1 MRNFTLLIAI
11 AIRDCEISSGR
22 CVGFQLIRLSRTNF
36 YKNFGSFFYF
46 TVDRFHALFLS
57 LCTSVLLERRD
68 RGKVAFHTAAEKRGE
83 TEKKWES
90 ARVCVYACEGERERK
105 RERERERERKKERKR
120 ERDCLTQIFQSII
133 YIFFFFLPKS
143 NFIRFTKCVLCTYMY
158 IATHT
163 HTHTHTNRVQ
173 LLISICFV
181 THQNRL
187 IWFPC
192 FKNIRRY
199 KPQCEYSVAS
209 G

>member
-83 TEKKWES
+83 TE
-90 ARVCVYACEGERERK
+90 RK
-105 RERERERERKKERKR
+105 
-120 ERDCLTQIFQSII
+120 
-133 YIFFFFLPKS
+133 
-143 NFIRFTKCVLCTYMY
+143 
-158 IATHT
+158 
-163 HTHTHTNRVQ
+163 
-173 LLISICFV
+173 
-181 THQNRL
+181 
-187 IWFPC
+187 
-192 FKNIRRY
+192 
-199 KPQCEYSVAS
+199 
-209 G
+209 

>member
-83 TEKKWES
+83 TERKWES
-90 ARVCVYACEGERERK
+90 ARVCVYACEGEREK
-105 RERERERERKKERKR
+105 EREREREKERKR

-133 YIFFFFLPKS
+133 FFFFFFFFNQNPILS
-143 NFIRFTKCVLCTYMY
+143 VLLSVYYVHICT
-158 IATHT
+158 
-163 HTHTHTNRVQ
+163 
-173 LLISICFV
+173 
-181 THQNRL
+181 
-187 IWFPC
+187 
-192 FKNIRRY
+192 
-199 KPQCEYSVAS
+199 
-209 G
+209 

>member
-68 RGKVAFHTAAEKRGE
+68 RGKVAFHTAAEKRGGDR
-83 TEKKWES
+83 EKVREC
-90 ARVCVYACEGERERK
+90 ARVCVCVRGREREK
-105 RERERERERKKERKR
+105 ERERERERKKERKR

-133 YIFFFFLPKS
+133 FFFFFFFL
-143 NFIRFTKCVLCTYMY
+143 TKIQFYPFY
-158 IATHT
+158 
-163 HTHTHTNRVQ
+163 
-173 LLISICFV
+173 
-181 THQNRL
+181 
-187 IWFPC
+187 
-192 FKNIRRY
+192 
-199 KPQCEYSVAS
+199 
-209 G
+209 